1 MKVKGAPMQINRR
14 RRVILLTAVGIVI
27 GASLSFWTTRSSNT
41 YLSTRPSVSQTFVA
55 IPNEQSLIELC
66 YRINQ
71 IQGVTG
77 VSYRDYSMAKE
88 SAVVTVYYNPR
99 QTSIRQLRIFLQY
112 TRVLWAQ
119 PART

>member
-1 MKVKGAPMQINRR
+1 MNAKGATMVLKQRQRI
-14 RRVILLTAVGIVI
+14 ILLATISIVVC
-27 GASLSFWTTRSSNT
+27 GVLTYWTTRSSST
-41 YLSTRPSVSQTFVA
+41 YLSTRPSVSQTFMA
-55 IPNEQSLIELC
+55 IPNEQSLVELC
-66 YRINQ
+66 YRLNQ

-88 SAVVTVYYNPR
+88 TAVVTVYYNPR
-99 QTSIRQLRIFLQY
+99 QTSIRQLKIFLQY

>member
-1 MKVKGAPMQINRR
+1 MKINRR
-14 RRVILLTAVGIVI
+14 QRIILLTAISVVVGA
-27 GASLSFWTTRSSNT
+27 GLSLWTAHSSST
-41 YLSTRPSVSQTFVA
+41 YLSTRPSVSQIFVA
-55 IPNEQSLIELC
+55 IPNEQSLVELC

-77 VSYRDYSMAKE
+77 VSYRDYSMTKE

-112 TRVLWAQ
+112 TRVLWAR

>member
-1 MKVKGAPMQINRR
+1 MNVKHDPLLLNRR
-14 RRVILLTAVGIVI
+14 RRTILLTAVCIVV
-27 GASLSFWTTRSSNT
+27 GVGLSFWTTRSSST
-41 YLSTRPSVSQTFVA
+41 YLTTRPSVSQTFVA
-55 IPNEQSLIELC
+55 IPSEQSLVELC
-66 YRINQ
+66 YRLNQ

-99 QTSIRQLRIFLQY
+99 QTSIRQLKIFLQY